1 MFDKLAYPSFD
12 DHDEPITQA
21 DFNKYVKVD
30 KRYHYIIASI
40 LMLAG
45 LSQVIS
51 TLICVTN

>member
-12 DHDEPITQA
+12 DSDTPMTQS

-30 KRYHYIIASI
+30 KRYHYIIATI

-51 TLICVTN
+51 TLVCITN